1 MPLTPLGLTSGHDT
15 EGMAMRVP
23 PMSKRGFGFAPTAA
37 HSLPHRTLTILLCL
51 AALLLWAVAAPTAA
65 AFANAPDHAERQGP
79 PDRAGGTETPDRADA
94 SEQHRSAD
102 GRADER
108 AEAPAPR
115 RDDDDE
121 DPRSERAEEVRG
133 GQQGEQQRN
142 DRADERGG
150 EAGERAE
157 PAGDPNRGT
166 IKVRS
171 TGEQTWPPRHEPH
184 LDACEFWIHLHGF
197 DEDEREVRIYAWAP
211 TGDKQL
217 VHEGSVSLT
226 DARGNDYSGIY
237 PPTPDAGLTLADL
250 DADPAWPDEYEA
262 HEQQGWHLR
271 VEVEGPKHKM
281 LWLDCPVDE
290 PEAPEEE
297 PAPEPDA
304 APEDEPV
311 VDDIGLIVEDEEQ
324 FGVGGALPGDEA
336 AVLGL
341 ILAADEG
348 VGGAEPAADVEVAG
362 VAGGADVL
370 PVSDANVLP
379 VTGASLVWLA
389 AVGLLFS
396 VVGARMA
403 ATSRTTTASH

>member
-1 MPLTPLGLTSGHDT
+1 
-15 EGMAMRVP
+15 MRVP
-23 PMSKRGFGFAPTAA
+23 PMSKRGFDVAPTAA

-51 AALLLWAVAAPTAA
+51 AALLLWAVVAPTAA
-65 AFANAPDHAERQGP
+65 AFANTPDHAEPQGP
-79 PDRAGGTETPDRADA
+79 PDHAAGG
-94 SEQHRSAD
+94 D
-102 GRADER
+102 GEGDT
-108 AEAPAPR
+108 PAPR
-115 RDDDDE
+115 RAADE

-133 GQQGEQQRN
+133 GQQGEQQRS
-142 DRADERGG
+142 DRATEQDG
-150 EAGERAE
+150 EASEQEAE
-157 PAGDPNRGT
+157 PAGDPNRGS

-171 TGEQTWPPRHEPH
+171 TGEETWPPRHEPH

-211 TGDKQL
+211 TGEKQL

-237 PPTPDAGLTLADL
+237 PTNPHAGLTLADL

-290 PEAPEEE
+290 PAPEAEE
-297 PAPEPDA
+297 QEEA
-304 APEDEPV
+304 AEADEEQV
-311 VDDIGLIVEDEEQ
+311 VDSLGLVVEDEEQ
-324 FGVGGALPGDEA
+324 FGVGGALPGDEV

-341 ILAADEG
+341 ILDADAA
-348 VGGAEPAADVEVAG
+348 VGSTEPTVDVEVAG

-370 PVSDANVLP
+370 PVADANVLP
-379 VTGASLVWLA
+379 VTGAGLAWLA

-403 ATSRTTTASH
+403 ATNRTTTADH